1 MVLYSKVHHRHVY
14 IYVHN
19 RRNTFMFVTR
29 AQLNY
34 AQMTEGNI
42 ETDVLF
48 FFSWKHTNYFV
59 TLRVAERQI
68 RK

>member
-1 MVLYSKVHHRHVY
+1 
-14 IYVHN
+14 
-19 RRNTFMFVTR
+19 MFVTR